1 MARETVDPELTID
14 RALETYLK
22 TGYSPE
28 WINQRLQA
36 IQVRRELTNEWDSRG
51 VKKGVELTPEQFNE
65 ICNGCGSHHALVD
78 CVPDSFLGADMWIA
92 CCAHDY
98 AYWLGLD
105 KAKAD
110 REFLHNLCL
119 ACFDD
124 NTVKYTARTMIAFK
138 YFQAV
143 VLCGENS
150 FGVK

>member
-1 MARETVDPELTID
+1 MTSHPYDARYLVEPGFWELTD
-14 RALETYLK
+14 
-22 TGYSPE
+22 
-28 WINQRLQA
+28 
-36 IQVRRELTNEWDSRG
+36 
-51 VKKGVELTPEQFNE
+51 EQLANTV
-65 ICNGCGSHHALVD
+65 NGCGAKSARIDLIPD
-78 CVPDSFLGADMWIA
+78 CIIGADINLA
-92 CCAHDY
+92 CDAHDY